1 MTPDTRL
8 IVFINAAHGFT
19 HYSLLILP
27 TAVLAMAVPD
37 GRFGDA
43 YGPILALATGTFLLY
58 GLFSLP
64 QGWIA
69 QRVGRPVLITLF
81 FLGTGLS
88 MAATAFAG
96 SPIVLAI
103 TLAATGLF
111 AAIYHPIGTAMLVDA
126 SGDKPGRAIGVNGV
140 FGNLGVA
147 LASMVTALLATQAGW
162 RTAFLLPGLACA
174 ALGLAWLRL
183 PAPESI
189 VRRGAR
195 PFREI
200 PRHLV
205 RRAVVVLLLIAI
217 VSGFGVQRL
226 HAAAAEADG
235 RVARR

>member
-1 MTPDTRL
+1 
-8 IVFINAAHGFT
+8 
-19 HYSLLILP
+19 
-27 TAVLAMAVPD
+27 
-37 GRFGDA
+37 
-43 YGPILALATGTFLLY
+43 
-58 GLFSLP
+58 
-64 QGWIA
+64 
-69 QRVGRPVLITLF
+69 
-81 FLGTGLS
+81 

-140 FGNLGVA
+140 FGDLGVA

-205 RRAVVVLLLIAI
+205 RRAAVVLLLIAI